1 MITNRINHPLVSVIV
16 CTYNSSL
23 TITDTMLSIKTQKY
37 QNYEVIV
44 VDKNSNDNT
53 LEIIKSYK
61 ISNIKFIKFA
71 RSGLYSAIN
80 KGINMSRGVIIS
92 ILHSDDFY
100 YDKFVLSNVVQA
112 FKNSKIKIVF
122 GDLLY
127 VKKNNKIKI
136 IRYWRSNL
144 YKKKSFLRGWSPPH
158 PTFFCTK
165 KTYVTGKLYK
175 TNLGNSSDI
184 ELMHRYL
191 EIKGF
196 RSKYLKK
203 ILVVMRYGGMSNNS
217 IRKIISQNIVILKFL
232 KIHKNLFA
240 TLNFFAHNLINRFMQ
255 FLYARKY
262 NGCKYSR

>member
-1 MITNRINHPLVSVIV
+1 MKIFKKKNPLISIIIVTN
-16 CTYNSSL
+16 NSEN
-23 TITDTMLSIKTQKY
+23 TIADTLASIKKQIYK
-37 QNYEVIV
+37 NYEIIVI
-44 VDKNSNDNT
+44 DKKSTDNT
-53 LEIIKSYK
+53 LQIVKNKKLKSRIYIGADK
-61 ISNIKFIKFA
+61 GI
-71 RSGLYSAIN
+71 YDAIN
-80 KGINMSRGVIIS
+80 KGILKSKGNIIS

-100 YDKFVLSNVVQA
+100 HDKYTLLNVSRTFYRYNVD
-112 FKNSKIKIVF
+112 IVY

-127 VKKNNKIKI
+127 VKKNNKNFV
-136 IRYWRSNL
+136 IRYWRSSAFVKNL
-144 YKKKSFLRGWSPPH
+144 FIRGWSPPH

-191 EIKGF
+191 EIKSF

-217 IRKIISQNIVILKFL
+217 IKKIISQNIAILKFL

-240 TLNFFAHNLINRFMQ
+240 ILNFFAHKLINRFMQ

-262 NGCKYSR
+262 NGRKYSR

>member
-1 MITNRINHPLVSVIV
+1 MKIFKKKNPLISIIIVTN
-16 CTYNSSL
+16 NSEN
-23 TITDTMLSIKTQKY
+23 TIADTLASIKKQIYK
-37 QNYEVIV
+37 NYEIIVI
-44 VDKNSNDNT
+44 DKKSTDNT
-53 LEIIKSYK
+53 IQIVKNKKLKSRIYIGADK
-61 ISNIKFIKFA
+61 GI
-71 RSGLYSAIN
+71 YDAIN
-80 KGINMSRGVIIS
+80 KGILKSKGNIIS

-100 YDKFVLSNVVQA
+100 YDKHTLLNVSRTFYRYNVD
-112 FKNSKIKIVF
+112 IVY

-127 VKKNNKIKI
+127 VKKNNKNFV
-136 IRYWRSNL
+136 IRYWRSSAFVKNL
-144 YKKKSFLRGWSPPH
+144 FIRGWSPPH

-184 ELMHRYL
+184 ELMYRYL

-217 IRKIISQNIVILKFL
+217 IQKIISQNIVILKFL

-240 TLNFFAHNLINRFMQ
+240 TLNFFAHKLINRFMQ

-262 NGCKYSR
+262 NGRKYSR

>member
-1 MITNRINHPLVSVIV
+1 VKIFKKKNPLISIIIATN
-16 CTYNSSL
+16 NSEN
-23 TITDTMLSIKTQKY
+23 TIADTLASIKKQIYK
-37 QNYEVIV
+37 NYEIIVI
-44 VDKNSNDNT
+44 DKKSTDNT
-53 LEIIKSYK
+53 IKIVKNKKLKSRIYIGADK
-61 ISNIKFIKFA
+61 GI
-71 RSGLYSAIN
+71 YDAIN
-80 KGINMSRGVIIS
+80 KGILKSKGNIIS

-100 YDKFVLSNVVQA
+100 YDKHTLLNVSRTFYRYNVD
-112 FKNSKIKIVF
+112 IVY

-127 VKKNNKIKI
+127 VKKNNKNFV
-136 IRYWRSNL
+136 IRYWRSSAFVKNL
-144 YKKKSFLRGWSPPH
+144 FIRGWSPPH

-165 KTYVTGKLYK
+165 KTYVAGKLYK

-240 TLNFFAHNLINRFMQ
+240 TLNFFAHKLINRFMQ

-262 NGCKYSR
+262 NGR